1 MQLDKTHIQIRNRN
15 ENELL
20 DIALHVICRFP
31 VQIFLSFAL
40 LAIPLLLLNNL
51 LIGHILTL
59 DYNLAFQMR
68 TSIVQETYTSSDIS
82 YKTFLVLQV
91 ILIISEAP
99 IASIFSTVMLSKL
112 IFN

>member
-40 LAIPLLLLNNL
+40 MAIPLLVFNNL
-51 LIGHILTL
+51 LIGHILT
-59 DYNLAFQMR
+59 
-68 TSIVQETYTSSDIS
+68 
-82 YKTFLVLQV
+82 
-91 ILIISEAP
+91 
-99 IASIFSTVMLSKL
+99 
-112 IFN
+112 